1 MSRSRHE
8 GRGRGHSGDAAFH
21 ADQAFARGVT
31 SSPARR
37 PPIEDY
43 ALIGDCRTAA
53 LVGRDG
59 SIDWLCWPRFD
70 APACLAALLGDAGN
84 GRWLIAP
91 RARPASIARSYRGDS
106 LILETRFETDEGAV
120 VLVDFMPPKDDASR
134 DDASHIVR
142 LVVGEAGDVEMRMEL
157 ILRFGYGASVPWVSR
172 LADGALRAVC
182 GPDMAVLRTPVA
194 LAGEAMTTVAAFTVA
209 RGQVVPFVLSY
220 GQSWRPPPAA
230 IDAAQTLVDTQG
242 FWAGWVAKSAKG
254 PCPLDARRSLITLKA
269 LTYAPTGGVVAAPTT
284 SLPEKLGGVRN
295 WDYRYCWIRDASI
308 TLRALM
314 SAGYFEEARAWRDWL
329 HRAVAGDPADMRI
342 MYGLAGERRLPEWEV
357 DWLIGYAASRP
368 VRIGNAAHEQF
379 QLDVYG
385 EVMDAFHHARLG
397 GLADD
402 PEAWS
407 VQSLLAEHVAKVWG
421 QPDDG
426 IWEVRG
432 GRRNFTYSKVM
443 AWVAI
448 DRAVRA
454 VEEFGL
460 PGPVDAWR
468 ALRSAIH
475 GDVCR
480 NAFDGARNTFVRAY
494 DDATLDA
501 SLLLIADLGFISAAD
516 PRFAGTVAAVER
528 ELLAP
533 SGLVMRYDTTRADD
547 GLPPGEGAF
556 LACSFWL
563 VNAYVALGR
572 RAKAKRLFHRLAAL
586 ANDVGLLAEEY
597 DSKAGRLVGNFPQA
611 FSHVGLI
618 NAVFALGEEM

>member
-1 MSRSRHE
+1 MTNPSPPSRL
-8 GRGRGHSGDAAFH
+8 
-21 ADQAFARGVT
+21 
-31 SSPARR
+31 
-37 PPIEDY
+37 IEDY

-53 LVGRDG
+53 LVSREG

-70 APACLAALLGDAGN
+70 SPACFAALLGDAGN

-91 RARPASIARSYRGDS
+91 HAARAATTRCYRRDS
-106 LILETRFETDEGAV
+106 LILETRFETDQGAV
-120 VLVDFMPPKDDASR
+120 VLVDFMPPKDEAFR

-142 LVVGEAGDVEMRMEL
+142 MVIGEAGVVALHMEL
-157 ILRFGYGASVPWVSR
+157 IVRFGYGASIPWVSR
-172 LADGALRAVC
+172 LDDGVLRAIA
-182 GPDMAVLRTPVA
+182 GPDMVVLRTPVA
-194 LAGEAMTTVAAFTVA
+194 LAGEAMTTVADFTVEQ
-209 RGQVVPFVLSY
+209 GQIVPFVLSY
-220 GQSWRPPPAA
+220 GLSWRPPPAA
-230 IDAAQTLVDTQG
+230 IDPDEALFDTQA
-242 FWAGWVAKSAKG
+242 FWSGWLAKG
-254 PCPLDARRSLITLKA
+254 AAKGSHPSVARRSLITLKA

-295 WDYRYCWIRDASI
+295 WDYRYCWVRDASI
-308 TLRALM
+308 TLRALV
-314 SAGYFEEARAWRDWL
+314 SAGYYDEATAWRDWL

-342 MYGLAGERRLPEWEV
+342 MYGLAGERRLTEWEA
-357 DWLIGYAASRP
+357 DWLAGYGASRP

-385 EVMDAFHHARLG
+385 EVMDAFHWARQG
-397 GLADD
+397 GLIED

-407 VQSLLAEHVAKVWG
+407 VQSLLAEHVAKVWD

-432 GRRNFTYSKVM
+432 GRRHFTFSKVM

-460 PGPVDAWR
+460 PGPVADWR
-468 ALRSAIH
+468 TSRAAIH
-475 GDVCR
+475 ADVCQ
-480 NAFDGARNTFVRAY
+480 NAFDASRNTFVRAY
-494 DDATLDA
+494 DDGTLDA
-501 SLLLIADLGFISAAD
+501 SLLLMADLGFIAASD

-528 ELLAP
+528 ELLSP
-533 SGLVMRYDTTRADD
+533 GGLVLRYDTGRVTD

-563 VNAYVALGR
+563 VNAYVDLGR
-572 RAKAKRLFHRLAAL
+572 RADAERLFHRLVSL

-597 DSKAGRLVGNFPQA
+597 DAETARLVGNFPQA

-618 NAVFALGEEM
+618 NAAFSLARADGRSL